1 MNALPA
7 PPAFLTLRG
16 ARGTHLRV
24 GFVAPRGTHSESWL
38 THIRPAVALQ
48 RVGLAFSLCRV
59 AQRTTT
65 QLAMHAAAAADAPDQ
80 TALAAAVRAEW
91 LREHAVNL
99 LLAWP
104 RMLRQPEEPALVRAL
119 IGVAADARAAPRA
132 WTHLL
137 EQDLL
142 GMPPADFVNL
152 DAAGLEAWH
161 RASATPL
168 AARFAAARRATPALT
183 PQPMLAQLSTWT
195 QADAH
200 ALAARMRSDAGFSQ
214 RPHWDGVV
222 SESGA
227 GARQFAHPLL
237 AAWRGQSGNDAG
249 MRMLARLLE
258 LALAAT
264 DELPAVSMRAW
275 KLHAG
280 EAMAA
285 VDTARGPLLHWLR
298 IRAGQVV
305 AYRILAPTEW
315 NFRGGG
321 VLEQALSR
329 CDGPDDAQARAW
341 VLALDPCAECR
352 VERSDA

>member
-7 PPAFLTLRG
+7 PPAFLSLPAARG
-16 ARGTHLRV
+16 ARLRV
-24 GFVAPRGTHSESWL
+24 GFVTPRETCGESWL
-38 THIRPAVALQ
+38 TQIQPAVALQ
-48 RVGLAFSLCRV
+48 RVGLTFSLCRV
-59 AQRTTT
+59 AQHTAA
-65 QLAMHAAAAADAPDQ
+65 QLALHAAAASAASAHA
-80 TALAAAVRAEW
+80 TLAAAVRAEW
-91 LREHAVNL
+91 LREHAINL
-99 LLAWP
+99 QLAWP
-104 RMLRQPEEPALVRAL
+104 RLLRQPEEPALVRAL
-119 IGVAADARAAPRA
+119 IAAAADARTAPRT

-137 EQDLL
+137 EQNLL
-142 GMPPADFVNL
+142 GMPATDFVHL
-152 DAAGLEAWH
+152 DMAGLRAWCDK
-161 RASATPL
+161 AATPL

-321 VLEQALSR
+321 VLEQALTR
-329 CDGPDDAQARAW
+329 CGGPDDAQARAW